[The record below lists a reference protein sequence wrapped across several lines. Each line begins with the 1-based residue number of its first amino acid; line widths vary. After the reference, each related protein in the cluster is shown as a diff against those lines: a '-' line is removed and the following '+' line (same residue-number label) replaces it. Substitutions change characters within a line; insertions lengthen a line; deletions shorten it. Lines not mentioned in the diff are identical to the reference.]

1 MNVGDLVR
9 FDSPNQRNHGKVG
22 LIVNRKLE
30 LVYREWETK
39 ASKRFTYD
47 VLIEGQ
53 VWRCGYED
61 LLAEEDWVDA
71 AR

>member
-9 FDSPNQRNHGKVG
+9 FDSPGGPSSRVG
-22 LIVNRKLE
+22 LIVDKTTVTDGHFGEYKRLE
-30 LVYREWETK
+30 Y
-39 ASKRFTYD
+39 
-47 VLIEGQ
+47 Q
-53 VWRCGYED
+53 VMFAGVIWRCAYED